1 MSAYARNYVYF
12 VTDPEIAKKMAQPSI
27 SREKMDE
34 MRREVEKYL
43 PKKDDKKD

>member
-12 VTDPEIAKKMAQPSI
+12 IDEKEAKRIAEPTITKERLEA
-27 SREKMDE
+27 